1 MDEPDRPARRISSK
15 GHHRRRQLV
24 TAAGEVL
31 LQHGFAAVSHRSVA
45 EHAGLPLSATTYYFT
60 SLDDLLA
67 EALSELADRWHD
79 QARAVIESLPAHLA
93 GPHATADAIVSVATL
108 APVGDVTASPMAVL
122 VLYERYLE
130 AARHPAQR
138 GAVAIYDQQLDGLV
152 AEILRRAGLES
163 DPTSA
168 RLVLAVVDGAIMRAL
183 AEGRDHRESVAE
195 VLTPMLEKLRT

>member
-1 MDEPDRPARRISSK
+1 MNEPDRPARRISAK
-15 GHHRRRQLV
+15 GHHRRRHLV

-45 EHAGLPLSATTYYFT
+45 EHARLPLSATTYYFT

-67 EALSELADRWHD
+67 EALSGLADRWHE
-79 QARAVIESLPAHLA
+79 QARAVIESLPARLA
-93 GPHATADAIVSVATL
+93 GPQATADAIVSVATL
-108 APVGDVTASPMAVL
+108 ASMGDASPMGVM

-130 AARHPAQR
+130 AARHPALR
-138 GAVAIYDQQLDGLV
+138 GAIATYDQHLDGLV
-152 AEILRRAGLES
+152 SEILRRAGLEHDS
-163 DPTSA
+163 TSA

-183 AEGRDHRESVAE
+183 AEGRDHRKSVAH

>member
-1 MDEPDRPARRISSK
+1 
-15 GHHRRRQLV
+15 
-24 TAAGEVL
+24 VL

-45 EHAGLPLSATTYYFT
+45 EHARLPLSATTYYFT

-67 EALSELADRWHD
+67 EALSGLADRWHE
-79 QARAVIESLPAHLA
+79 QARAVIESLPARLA
-93 GPHATADAIVSVATL
+93 GPQATADAIVSVATL
-108 APVGDVTASPMAVL
+108 ASMGDASPMGVM

-130 AARHPAQR
+130 AARHPALR
-138 GAVAIYDQQLDGLV
+138 GAIATYDQHLDGLV
-152 AEILRRAGLES
+152 SEILRRAGLEH

-183 AEGRDHRESVAE
+183 AEGRDHRESVAH